1 MTDQKTSH
9 QEGSHLVEFEY
20 ANFDKNFKTTR
31 LLGSGA
37 SGRVFLGEFSNLP
50 ACAKVGVRHDVNN
63 TFNREKYNNLQVNGA
78 GGSPVLLGSCTDYP
92 VLIFSLCQGQTLDEV
107 VENLFVFSPTKSIT
121 IFLPIAEAL
130 AEVHS
135 RGIIHNDIKVDNVLL
150 EKNFDG
156 SYTSHFIDF
165 GLSRVEGGH
174 LTLHSNPNDSHYA
187 PELFRGLPCTPA
199 SDIYSLGVMISD
211 VQNCFDNLWP
221 PGVKRLCK
229 QMLSRN
235 PQHRP
240 NLSKVIEVL
249 RESLKELS
257 LEVLSSSKADPTY
270 HATCV

>member
-1 MTDQKTSH
+1 MIDLMTSH
-9 QEGSHLVEFEY
+9 QEESHLVEFAY
-20 ANFDKNFKTTR
+20 ANFDKIFKTTR
-31 LLGSGA
+31 LLGGGA
-37 SGRVFLGEFSNLP
+37 SARVFLGEFFNGP
-50 ACAKVGVRHDVNN
+50 ACAK
-63 TFNREKYNNLQVNGA
+63 
-78 GGSPVLLGSCTDYP
+78 
-92 VLIFSLCQGQTLDEV
+92 GQTLDEV
-107 VENLFVFSPTKSIT
+107 VENLFVFSPTKSIS
-121 IFLPIAEAL
+121 IFLPIAEGL

-135 RGIIHNDIKVDNVLL
+135 RGIIHNDIKVDNILL
-150 EKNFDG
+150 EKNSDG

-174 LTLHSNPNDSHYA
+174 LTLYSNPNDSHYV
-187 PELFRGLPCTPA
+187 PELFKGLPCTPA

-211 VQNCFDNLWP
+211 FQNCFDNLWP
-221 PGVKRLCK
+221 PGVKRLCN

-240 NLSKVIEVL
+240 SLSKVIEVL